1 MKYIITGSLG
11 NISKPIAE
19 KLVSGDH
26 DVTVISSNQNKK
38 GGIESLGAKAA
49 IGSVEDR
56 DFLKNTFTGA
66 DAIYLM
72 SPPNF
77 VVSDYRAFQKEIAD
91 NYVYAVKESKVKN
104 IVLLSSIGAH
114 LRKGAGPIDGIG
126 YLEEQLEKLKDLN
139 VKMLRPAYFYYNLL
153 GMIGMIK
160 QAGIMGSNFGA
171 VENFSLVHP
180 KDIAVVAA
188 KHLLN
193 LDFKG
198 YSAEYI
204 VSDERPMAEVAKVLG
219 KAINKPE
226 LPWLVFSDEDALQGL
241 LQAGFNKNM
250 AEAYVEM
257 GKAFREGRAQED
269 YLKSKT
275 PLSGKI
281 KLEEFAQEFAQV
293 YNQ

>member
-11 NISKPIAE
+11 NISRPLAQQ
-19 KLVSGDH
+19 LVSAGH
-26 DVTVISSNQNKK
+26 DVTVISSNADKK
-38 GGIESLGAKAA
+38 REIETLGGKAA
-49 IGSVEDR
+49 IGSVQDKN
-56 DFLKNTFTGA
+56 FLKNTFIGA
-66 DAIYLM
+66 DGVYLM

-77 VVSDYRAFQKEIAD
+77 AVSDYRAFQKEVAD
-91 NYVYAVKESKVKN
+91 NYVYAISESKTKN

-114 LRKGAGPIDGIG
+114 LRKGAGPIDGVG
-126 YLEEQLEKLKDLN
+126 YLEELLEKLKDLN

-160 QAGIMGSNFGA
+160 QAGIMGSNFGGP
-171 VENFSLVHP
+171 EKFSLVHP

-188 KHLLN
+188 KHLLS

-198 YSAEYI
+198 YSVEYI
-204 VSDERPMAEVAKVLG
+204 VSDERPMSEVAAALG
-219 KAINKPE
+219 KAVNKPE
-226 LPWLVFSDEDALQGL
+226 LPWVPFSDEDTLQGL
-241 LQAGFNKNM
+241 LQAGLSRNM
-250 AEAYVEM
+250 ADAYVEM

-275 PLSGKI
+275 PVSGKT
-281 KLEEFAQEFAQV
+281 KLEEFAKEFSAV